1 FRRSNFMGYSLFQ
14 SSTLGMMSQAH
25 ALNTIGSNIAN
36 VSTGGFK
43 RTETR
48 FETVLSNTIRTGAGA
63 DGAVS
68 FASPESAFG
77 GVNPKD
83 YQIIDQQGIVIGTAR
98 DLDLAIVGDGF
109 FQVSPDLQVSGQI
122 FYTRDGSFEIN
133 VAGATTTSTDSSGN
147 TFTIQEGYLADK
159 NGQFLLGV
167 AADVNGQFTSTTSAP
182 MRVDQFAFAN
192 TFRAT
197 TAANIG
203 FNLPSLKQF
212 GESSETFALQIIDS
226 NGARRTVTFSLAKKL
241 TANQWQMD
249 VSGDN
254 LTTSSI
260 SPGAALSVSTGPTT
274 GKILVID
281 QTTRKISVNNETLQ
295 TSSVPGTFQG
305 LKVGDSIT
313 IAGSAAGNNN
323 TFTITAIASDFS
335 NVTVAATPAL
345 TSETITGTASVT
357 STQSVANPLIFGSDG
372 SLQSPTSVTV
382 ALTWSDG
389 ATNSF
394 TLDMSTATQFN
405 GVFTIFNSGQN
416 GLGKSNLKQVSFDAA
431 GHVIGEFEDGTSR
444 KIYKVPLAT
453 FVNANGLDTKNGN
466 LFAESPLSG
475 PARVVFADQSG
486 IAILS
491 PNAVEISNVD
501 LASEFT
507 QMIRVQQAYNSS
519 ATVFRTVDEM
529 TIVARDLKA

>member
-1 FRRSNFMGYSLFQ
+1 MGYSLFQ

-36 VSTGGFK
+36 VGTGGFK
-43 RTETR
+43 KTETR
-48 FETVLSNTIRTGAGA
+48 FETVLSNAVRTGAGA
-63 DGAVS
+63 NSAVS
-68 FASPESAFG
+68 FASPETALG
-77 GVNPKD
+77 GVKPKD
-83 YQIIDQQGIVIGTAR
+83 YQIIDQQGIVTSTTR

-133 VAGATTTSTDSSGN
+133 VAGVSTTSTDSFGN

-159 NGQFLLGV
+159 NGNFLLGV
-167 AADVNGQFTSTTSAP
+167 APDTTGQFTSTTAAP

-192 TFRAT
+192 QFTAT
-197 TAANIG
+197 TAAAIG
-203 FNLPSLKQF
+203 FNLPSLKEF
-212 GESSETFALQIIDS
+212 GEASENFAIQIIDS
-226 NGARRTVTFSLAKKL
+226 NGAKRTVTFSLTKKL
-241 TANQWQMD
+241 TANQWQID

-260 SPGAALSVSTGPTT
+260 TPGAALSVSTGVGT
-274 GKILVID
+274 GRILVID
-281 QTTRKISVNNETLQ
+281 QTTRNISVNNENLQ
-295 TSSVPGTFQG
+295 TSPVPGTFQG
-305 LKVGDSIT
+305 LQVGDSIT

-323 TFTITAIASDFS
+323 TFTITAISSDFS

-357 STQSVANPLIFGSDG
+357 STQSVANPLIFASDG
-372 SLQSPTSVTV
+372 SLQSPTSVSV

-389 ATNSF
+389 ATNAF
-394 TLDMSTATQFN
+394 TLDLSTATQFN
-405 GVFTIFNSGQN
+405 GVFTIFNTSQN
-416 GLGKSNLKQVSFDAA
+416 GLGASNLKQVSFDSA
-431 GHVIGEFEDGTSR
+431 GHVIGEFEDGTAR
-444 KIYKVPLAT
+444 KIYKVQLAT
-453 FVNANGLDTKNGN
+453 FVNPNGLDSKNGN

-491 PNAVEISNVD
+491 PNAVELSNVD
-501 LASEFT
+501 LATEFAN
-507 QMIRVQQAYNSS
+507 MIQVQQAYNSS